1 MRSAAAWG
9 RHQVLVEL
17 SEPGLAMVVDHQD
30 PLDHGSS
37 GLPQR
42 VSLFSAPT
50 PSHTPPAV
58 LRQGSHGDSI
68 GATGDEDNTNFFF
81 QLGNDM
87 LVNLTRAGHASA
99 LRVVP
104 RSVLLHGAS
113 MSLLTV
119 VRRACTAQS
128 KLLQLAA
135 GQSLQFT
142 GMGGPMGV
150 YENYDTCDPRARP
163 LVPAA
168 ACCRPL
174 LQALQ
179 ALPGAQSRGRDR
191 DAPCGCARRPG
202 RRPCSAYCVRGWGR
216 ALGHLG
222 GTIRGH
228 LFFS

>member
-1 MRSAAAWG
+1 MAPQGCRNVSASFPPPHPLTPRPPSFG
-9 RHQVLVEL
+9 R
-17 SEPGLAMVVDHQD
+17 
-30 PLDHGSS
+30 
-37 GLPQR
+37 
-42 VSLFSAPT
+42 APT
-50 PSHTPPAV
+50 VTQSGRPVTRTT
-58 LRQGSHGDSI
+58 LI
-68 GATGDEDNTNFFF
+68 FFSNWR
-81 QLGNDM
+81 NDM